1 MIPIP
6 FESPLNTQNEM
17 VVTPFL
23 ETKPKLCCCLLSPQA
38 RIAKRERKLV
48 DFDSAR
54 HHFASIQKSKKKD
67 EAKIAKVPK
76 HAMCGAGMYMQYNI
90 LI

>member
-1 MIPIP
+1 MLDGLVTLLL
-6 FESPLNTQNEM
+6 PL
-17 VVTPFL
+17 
-23 ETKPKLCCCLLSPQA
+23 QA

-76 HAMCGAGMYMQYNI
+76 PI
-90 LI
+90 LILYCLAFCP